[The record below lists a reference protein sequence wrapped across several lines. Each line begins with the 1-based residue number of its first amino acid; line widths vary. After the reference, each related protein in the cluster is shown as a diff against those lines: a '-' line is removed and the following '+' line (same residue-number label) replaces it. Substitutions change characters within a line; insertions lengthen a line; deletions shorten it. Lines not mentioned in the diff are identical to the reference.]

1 MLYNIVLASFKSILM
16 KKNYLIAFLFLI
28 GFHIQ
33 LSACDI
39 CGCGIGGT
47 YFGILPQYHK
57 HFFGLNYTYQ
67 SFKSEHPVYDIEDNK
82 YSSERFQTLEIR
94 GRYHIT
100 KKVQLFVFVPLGF
113 HEQIDHGLKSF
124 VSGIGDVSTI
134 ANVTLYNSG
143 DSLNKT
149 WKNNLQV
156 GGGIKWPTGTYNE
169 LNSEQ
174 QLNPNL
180 QLGTGS
186 TDIILDFIHTIRHRK
201 VGLNTNILYQFNNVN
216 SNHFKFGNKCSVNTN
231 FFYWKTIQSY
241 SLLPSIGIHYENNQ
255 YNKHYKTVLNTSG
268 GQSLQTS
275 LGIDLYLRRVSIGVN
290 TQVPIYQSNHLIDNN
305 FKHNIHLLY
314 NF

>member
-1 MLYNIVLASFKSILM
+1 M
-16 KKNYLIAFLFLI
+16 KKNYLIALLFLI

-67 SFKSEHPVYDIEDNK
+67 SFKSEHPMYDIEDNK

-100 KKVQLFVFVPLGF
+100 KKVQLFVFAPLGF

-149 WKNNLQV
+149 WKNNVQIC
-156 GGGIKWPTGTYNE
+156 GGIKWPTGTYNE
-169 LNSEQ
+169 LNSEKV
-174 QLNPNL
+174 LMRNL
-180 QLGTGS
+180 LQ
-186 TDIILDFIHTIRHRK
+186 IIITI
-201 VGLNTNILYQFNNVN
+201 I
-216 SNHFKFGNKCSVNTN
+216 
-231 FFYWKTIQSY
+231 
-241 SLLPSIGIHYENNQ
+241 
-255 YNKHYKTVLNTSG
+255 
-268 GQSLQTS
+268 
-275 LGIDLYLRRVSIGVN
+275 
-290 TQVPIYQSNHLIDNN
+290 
-305 FKHNIHLLY
+305 
-314 NF
+314 